1 MLVLVVGA
9 TGVLGRET
17 VLCLRAAGHRVR
29 GMTRHER
36 RVRDLEALGAEPVV
50 GDLTDR
56 ASLARACAGVDRVFA
71 AAHGL
76 LSRGRNRSEAVD
88 DAGHR
93 ALIDVAREASVS
105 RFVYTSA
112 LGAAS
117 DHPVDFFRTKS
128 AIEQYVASSGLAYVV
143 LRPSALMEWHAHT
156 FNGKG
161 ILDNGRAVILG
172 TGTKRRNFVAARD
185 VAAIAATAL
194 TGEMPRERVLE
205 IGGPGNFTNDEVARM
220 YARIAGVPARIIHVP
235 RAVLGAIGFI
245 ARPLH
250 PGIARVMRLASLPDD
265 AFPEAFDASDS
276 AGEHVVGPT
285 SLEEFVRERV
295 LEYRGAAP
303 R

>member
-9 TGVLGRET
+9 TGVLGQET
-17 VLCLRAAGHRVR
+17 VRCLRAAGHRVR

-36 RVRDLEALGAEPVV
+36 RARDLEALGAEPVV

-56 ASLARACAGVDRVFA
+56 ASLARGCAGVDGVFA

-76 LSRGRNRSEAVD
+76 LSRGKNRSEAVD

-93 ALIDVAREASVS
+93 TLVDVAREAGVT

-112 LGAAS
+112 LGAAP
-117 DHPVDFFRTKS
+117 DHPIDFFRTKW
-128 AIEQYVASSGLAYVV
+128 AIEQYLASSGLAYVV

-161 ILDNGRAVILG
+161 ILDNDRTVILG

-185 VAAIAATAL
+185 VAVIATTAL
-194 TGEMPRERVLE
+194 TGEMPRERVIA
-205 IGGPGNFTNDEVARM
+205 IGGPGDFTNDEVARM
-220 YARIAGVPARIIHVP
+220 YARIAGVPARIVHVP
-235 RAVLGAIGFI
+235 RAVLGAIGLI

-265 AFPEAFDASDS
+265 AFPETFDTSES
-276 AGEHVVGPT
+276 AGERAIGST

-295 LEYRGAAP
+295 AEHRSAAN